1 VTPARPALAP
11 KTVAPAGPRGVG
23 LTAPGPHT
31 MDTTAR
37 PEGSPGRDP
46 AATYR
51 DRAATFGA
59 RREEQERR
67 HRVLAY
73 LRVIVF
79 LASASLVVVPT
90 WRGLPIANPLFLLG
104 AAGFLFFGVLVRRH
118 GRVEDRMRWFGAL
131 VSVNE
136 EAERRV
142 GREWAALEV
151 PRVPEPDRDHP
162 YARDLDLFGRASLM
176 QLLGATGTV
185 VGRRTM
191 AAWLVSAVPAPQAVE
206 RQAGVAELAPLI
218 DFRQDVTAL
227 GRLADSGKH
236 DLDALVEWG
245 EARPWLSERP
255 LLLWLVRGL
264 ALSTLGLIAL
274 QWSGVAGQA
283 WWLAPIPVG
292 LWLSYRHREQL
303 VRTLDRV
310 FWRERILCHYETLF
324 RRLAELAAEAPVLK
338 RLQAELRATGDSAH
352 RELVR
357 LRRIVELADLRHV
370 PLFHFPIH
378 ALTLWDF
385 HVLWLLERW
394 QIRSGRRMREWFD
407 ALGEMEALG
416 ALAELR
422 HDNPGWAFPA
432 FAPGARILE
441 ARGLG
446 HPLLKDGVR
455 VVNDVEVGP
464 PGTCLLVTGSNMSG
478 KSTLLK
484 AIGVNVVLAQAGG
497 PVCATALRMPPL
509 ALHTCIHV
517 QDSLEEGISYF
528 MAGLKRLRLVV
539 EAARTADAATTGMLY
554 LLDEVLQGTNT
565 AERQVAVRVIL
576 RHLLALP
583 AIGVVTTHD
592 LTLAD
597 EEALARACKP
607 VHFTEGVDGRAGDL
621 TLSFDYKLRP
631 GLATSRNALKL
642 LRMMGLGD

>member
-1 VTPARPALAP
+1 
-11 KTVAPAGPRGVG
+11 
-23 LTAPGPHT
+23 
-31 MDTTAR
+31 METTASSGE
-37 PEGSPGRDP
+37 PIGHDP

-51 DRAATFGA
+51 ERASVFRA
-59 RREEQERR
+59 RREEEERR
-67 HRVLAY
+67 YRAIAY
-73 LRVIVF
+73 LRVVVF
-79 LASASLVVVPT
+79 LASAALVIVPL
-90 WRGLPIANPLFLLG
+90 WRGLPVPHPSVILG
-104 AAGFLFFGVLVRRH
+104 IAGFLLFGILVRRH
-118 GRVEDRMRWFGAL
+118 DRIEDRVRWFGAL
-131 VSVNE
+131 VDVND
-136 EAERRV
+136 EAGRRV
-142 GREWAALEV
+142 AREWAALEI
-151 PRVPEPDRDHP
+151 PQVPEPDRDHP
-162 YARDLDLFGRASLM
+162 YAHDLDLFGRASVM

-185 VGRRTM
+185 VGRRTL
-191 AAWLVSAVPAPQAVE
+191 AGWLVSPAPIARAAE
-206 RQAGVAELAPLI
+206 RQAGVAELAALI

-227 GRLADSGKH
+227 GRLAESGSH
-236 DLDALVEWG
+236 DLDALLEWG

-255 LLLWLVRGL
+255 FLLWLARSL
-264 ALSTLGLIAL
+264 ALVTLLLIVL
-274 QWSGVAGQA
+274 QWSGAIEGP

-292 LWLSYRHREQL
+292 LWLSYRYREQL

-324 RRLAELAAEAPVLK
+324 RRLAGLAAEAPILK
-338 RLQAELRATGDSAH
+338 RLQGELRATGDSADH
-352 RELVR
+352 ELVR
-357 LRRIVELADLRHV
+357 LRRIVEFADLRHV

-385 HVLWLLERW
+385 HVLWFLERW
-394 QIRSGRRMREWFD
+394 QMRSGRRMRAWFD

-416 ALAELR
+416 TLAELR

-432 FAPGARILE
+432 FDAGERTLQARE
-441 ARGLG
+441 LG

-455 VVNDVEVGP
+455 VANDVEVGP

-484 AIGVNVVLAQAGG
+484 AIGVNIVLARAGG
-497 PVCATALRMPPL
+497 PVCASELRMPPL

-528 MAGLKRLRLVV
+528 MAGLRRLRLVV
-539 EAARTADAATTGMLY
+539 EAARSANASAPGMLY

-583 AIGVVTTHD
+583 VIGVVTTHD

-597 EEALARACKP
+597 EECLARACNP
-607 VHFTEGVDGRAGDL
+607 VHFTEGVDGRAGGL
-621 TLSFDYKLRP
+621 MLSFDYKLRP

>member
-1 VTPARPALAP
+1 MEAT
-11 KTVAPAGPRGVG
+11 
-23 LTAPGPHT
+23 
-31 MDTTAR
+31 
-37 PEGSPGRDP
+37 
-46 AATYR
+46 TYR
-51 DRAATFGA
+51 ERASVFHA
-59 RREEQERR
+59 RRDEEERR
-67 HRVLAY
+67 YRAVAY
-73 LRVIVF
+73 LRVVVF
-79 LASASLVVVPT
+79 LASAALVIAPL
-90 WRGLPIANPLFLLG
+90 WRGLAVVHPSVILG
-104 AAGFLFFGVLVRRH
+104 IAGFLLFGVLVRRH
-118 GRVEDRMRWFGAL
+118 NHIEDRVRWFGAL

-136 EAERRV
+136 EAGRRV
-142 GREWAALEV
+142 AREWAALVIPQV
-151 PRVPEPDRDHP
+151 PGPDRDHP
-162 YARDLDLFGRASLM
+162 YAHDLDLFGRASLM

-185 VGRRTM
+185 VGQRTL
-191 AAWLVSAVPAPQAVE
+191 AAWLVSAGPIARAVE

-218 DFRQDVTAL
+218 DFRQDVAAL

-255 LLLWLVRGL
+255 FLLWLARGL
-264 ALSTLGLIAL
+264 ALVTLALIAL
-274 QWSGVAGQA
+274 QWSGAVAGA

-292 LWLSYRHREQL
+292 LWLSHRHREQL

-324 RRLAELAAEAPVLK
+324 RRLAELAANAPILK
-338 RLQAELRATGDSAH
+338 RLQGELRTTGDSAH
-352 RELVR
+352 HELVR
-357 LRRIVELADLRHV
+357 LRRIVEFADLRHV

-378 ALTLWDF
+378 AITLWDF
-385 HVLWLLERW
+385 HVLWFLERW
-394 QIRSGRRMREWFD
+394 QMRSGRRMRAWFD
-407 ALGEMEALG
+407 VLGEMEALG

-422 HDNPGWAFPA
+422 HDNPSWVFPEFDA
-432 FAPGARILE
+432 GERTLQARD
-441 ARGLG
+441 LG
-446 HPLLKDGVR
+446 HPLLRDGIR

-484 AIGVNVVLAQAGG
+484 AIGVNIVLARAGG
-497 PVCATALRMPPL
+497 PVCASELRLPPL

-539 EAARTADAATTGMLY
+539 EAARSADATSTGMLY
-554 LLDEVLQGTNT
+554 LLDEILQGTNT

-576 RHLLALP
+576 RNLLALP
-583 AIGVVTTHD
+583 VIGVVTTHD

-597 EEALARACKP
+597 EESLARACRP
-607 VHFTEGVDGRAGDL
+607 VHFTEGVDGRAGGL

-642 LRMMGLGD
+642 LRLMGLGQ